1 MVRWSTTPISP
12 RTESLEVF
20 TMRSSKDAFHLNG
33 TNMKSNRR
41 AFTLVELLVVMAIIA
56 LLLGILLPALAR
68 ARKNA
73 QQVKCA
79 TQVKEIHKGWIT
91 ESNNDAQQQRYPTPG
106 EINRLAIGGQNIPG
120 RGDFNEAKNSHQ
132 NMWSVCIAK
141 NLFSPALL
149 ICPAETSSKVGQCT
163 NYNFNAYKPAA
174 DIYWDGDTPDG
185 GGGGGV
191 ANFRIQGNGAVL
203 TSSATSYAAMPIPNN
218 DRRRREWRQSG
229 NSKFV
234 ILGNRGVLNGSLTA
248 NDYRASETLRIHG
261 DKDQW
266 EGNMCYNDNH
276 VTFERT
282 FSPEGL
288 DRIGTGT
295 TAILDNVFLAESGA
309 NNRDSLIQIVTQV
322 TGSGAATTHVAS
334 WD

>member
-1 MVRWSTTPISP
+1 
-12 RTESLEVF
+12 
-20 TMRSSKDAFHLNG
+20 MRSSRQASHSNG
-33 TNMKSNRR
+33 NNMKSHRR
-41 AFTLVELLVVMAIIA
+41 GFTLVELLVVMAIIA

-79 TQVKEIHKGWIT
+79 TQVKELHKGWIT
-91 ESNNDAQQQRYPTPG
+91 ESNNDSQGQRYPLPG
-106 EINRLAIGGQNIPG
+106 EINRLAIAGQNIPG

-132 NMWSVCIAK
+132 NMWSACLAK
-141 NLFSPALL
+141 QLFTPALL
-149 ICPAETSSKVGQCT
+149 ISPAETSSKVGQCT

-185 GGGGGV
+185 GGGGGTS
-191 ANFRIQGNGAVL
+191 NFRIQGTGAVL
-203 TSSATSYAAMPIPNN
+203 NSSATSYATMPLLNN
-218 DRRRREWRQSG
+218 ERRRREWRQSG

-234 ILGNRGVLNGSLTA
+234 VLGNRGVVNGSLAA

-266 EGNMCYNDNH
+266 EGNLIHNDNH

-288 DRIGTGT
+288 DRIGTGS
-295 TAILDNVFLAESGA
+295 TAILDNVFLAEPTA
-309 NNRDSLIQIVTQV
+309 NGRDSLIQIVTQV
-322 TGSGAATTHVAS
+322 TGSGATTTHVAS

>member
-1 MVRWSTTPISP
+1 
-12 RTESLEVF
+12 
-20 TMRSSKDAFHLNG
+20 MRSSRQASHSNG
-33 TNMKSNRR
+33 NNMKSHRR
-41 AFTLVELLVVMAIIA
+41 GFTLVELLVVMAIIA
-56 LLLGILLPALAR
+56 LLLGILLPALQKAR
-68 ARKNA
+68 RNA
-73 QQVKCA
+73 LQVKCA
-79 TQVKEIHKGWIT
+79 TQVKQIHQGWIT
-91 ESNNDAQQQRYPTPG
+91 DSNNDAQQQRYPTPG
-106 EINRLAIGGQNIPG
+106 DENRLAIGGQNIPG

-132 NMWSVCIAK
+132 NMWSLCIAK
-141 NLFSPALL
+141 SLFTAAVL
-149 ICPAETSSKVGQCT
+149 ISPAETSSKVGQCT
-163 NYNFNAYKPAA
+163 NYNMNARKPAA

-191 ANFRIQGNGAVL
+191 GNFRIQGNGAVL

-218 DRRRREWRQSG
+218 ERRRREWRQSG

-234 ILGNRGVLNGSLTA
+234 ILGNRGVRDGSLA
-248 NDYRASETLRIHG
+248 PNDYRASETLRIHG

-288 DRIGTGT
+288 DRIGTGS
-295 TAILDNVFLAESGA
+295 TALLDNVFLAEPTA
-309 NNRDSLIQIVTQV
+309 NGRDSLIQIVTQV
-322 TGSGAATTHVAS
+322 TGSGATTTHVAS

>member
-1 MVRWSTTPISP
+1 MQPFGQS
-12 RTESLEVF
+12 SL
-20 TMRSSKDAFHLNG
+20 SNG
-33 TNMKSNRR
+33 NSMKSHRH

-91 ESNNDAQQQRYPTPG
+91 ESNNDSQQQRYPTPG
-106 EINRLAIGGQNIPG
+106 EINRLQVAGQNIPG

-132 NMWSVCIAK
+132 NMWAACIAK
-141 NLFSPALL
+141 ALFTPALL
-149 ICPAETSSKVGQCT
+149 ISPAETSSKVGQCT
-163 NYNFNAYKPAA
+163 NYNFNAYKPAT
-174 DIYWDGDTPDG
+174 DVYWDGDTPDG
-185 GGGGGV
+185 GGGGPNG
-191 ANFRIQGNGAVL
+191 NFRIIGNGAVL
-203 TSSATSYAAMPIPNN
+203 TASATSYAAMPLPNN
-218 DRRRREWRQSG
+218 ERRRREWRQSG

-234 ILGNRGVLNGSLTA
+234 VLGNRGVLNGSLTA
-248 NDYRASETLRIHG
+248 NDYKASETLRIHG

-266 EGNMCYNDNH
+266 EGNMCHNDNH

-288 DRIGTGT
+288 DRIGTGA
-295 TAILDNVFLAESGA
+295 TAVLDNIFLAEPTG
-309 NNRDSLIQIVTQV
+309 NNRDSLIQIVTIV
-322 TGSGAATTHVAS
+322 TGSGNNTTHTAS

>member
-1 MVRWSTTPISP
+1 
-12 RTESLEVF
+12 
-20 TMRSSKDAFHLNG
+20 
-33 TNMKSNRR
+33 MKPHRR

-91 ESNNDAQQQRYPTPG
+91 ESNNDSGQQRYPTPG
-106 EINRLAIGGQNIPG
+106 EVNRLAVAGQNIPG
-120 RGDFNEAKNSHQ
+120 RGDFNEVKNSHQ
-132 NMWSVCIAK
+132 NMYAVCIAK
-141 NLFSPALL
+141 QLFSPALL
-149 ICPAETSSKVGQCT
+149 VSPAETSSKVGVCT
-163 NYNFNAYKPAA
+163 NYNYSAYKPAE
-174 DIYWDGDTPDG
+174 DRYWDGDTPDG

-191 ANFRIQGNGAVL
+191 ANFRITGSNDLL
-203 TSSATSYAAMPIPNN
+203 TASATSYAALPLANN
-218 DRRRREWRQSG
+218 ERRRREWRQSG

-234 ILGNRGVLNGSLTA
+234 VLGNRGVKNGSTTP
-248 NDYRASETLRIHG
+248 NDYKASETLRIHG

-266 EGNMCYNDNH
+266 EGNLCHNDNH
-276 VTFERT
+276 VAFERT

-288 DRIGTGT
+288 DRIGAGT
-295 TAILDNVFLAESGA
+295 TAILDNVFLAETTG

-322 TGSGAATTHVAS
+322 TGSGTTTTHVAS

>member
-1 MVRWSTTPISP
+1 MPSSRQSP
-12 RTESLEVF
+12 HS
-20 TMRSSKDAFHLNG
+20 NG
-33 TNMKSNRR
+33 DKMKSHRR
-41 AFTLVELLVVMAIIA
+41 GFTLVELLVVMAIIA

-79 TQVKEIHKGWIT
+79 TQLKELHKGLLT
-91 ESNNDAQQQRYPTPG
+91 ESNNDSQQQRYPMPG
-106 EINRLAIGGQNIPG
+106 EINRLPVNGTNVIG

-132 NMWSVCIAK
+132 NMWSACIAK

-149 ICPAETSSKVGQCT
+149 ISPAETSARVGQCT
-163 NYNFNAYKPAA
+163 NYNFNAYTPSQ
-174 DIYWDGDTPDG
+174 DRFWDGDIPDG

-191 ANFRIQGNGAVL
+191 ANFRILGGANGL
-203 TSSATSYAAMPIPNN
+203 LSESATSYATMPLPNN

-234 ILGNRGVLNGSLTA
+234 VLGNRGVRDGSSA
-248 NDYRASETLRIHG
+248 ENIYQASETLRIHG
-261 DKDQW
+261 DVKQW
-266 EGNMCYNDNH
+266 EGNMVRNDNS
-276 VTFERT
+276 TNFERT
-282 FSPEGL
+282 FTPEGL
-288 DRIGTGT
+288 DRFGTG
-295 TAILDNVFLAESGA
+295 AAAVLDNIFLAETGA

-322 TGSGAATTHVAS
+322 TGSGTNTVHVAS